1 MAITLSVLNGF
12 SKFFHC
18 WKAKWISNKIHVIF
32 FLPYLQY
39 VAVLP
44 CETLKFEFVAICKK
58 KNNLKFLS
66 YLTKT
71 ETSLVIWLNIVT
83 IVARS
88 VRLLPAHMQDDV
100 RATRQLHCR
109 WWCLVN
115 AMPNMQ
121 KTLHQFTTDKIVCY
135 LQRIFNRNRKLK
147 QQVSKL
153 SALKL
158 CVCVQRSMH
167 VTFLFA
173 FFFQIYQNANF

>member
-1 MAITLSVLNGF
+1 MNF
-12 SKFFHC
+12 QQNPC
-18 WKAKWISNKIHVIF
+18 NIF
-32 FLPYLQY
+32 FTIPSVCSRATLWNFEVRICGNLQ
-39 VAVLP
+39 
-44 CETLKFEFVAICKK
+44 K